1 MSIRH
6 YHLLLGLAAS
16 LSLLVAGC
24 GSTPSEKGID
34 PITGAAPAALPGSKT
49 AADTDNTDETLFT
62 LLGLAKRQSELN
74 WGPQTGGGVSPILWV
89 AAHDALHFAG
99 ISSEDAMT
107 GLLVTNWY
115 TPPANPS
122 ERLRVSVF
130 ITSRALR
137 SDSLAVSVE
146 RQERGADGQWHPTP
160 VAKDVVTGLETAIL
174 LRARQLHAERYRST
188 M

>member
-6 YHLLLGLAAS
+6 YHLLLGFAAS

-24 GSTPSEKGID
+24 GSPSVEKGID
-34 PITGAAPAALPGSKT
+34 PVTGAAPTPLPGSRT
-49 AADTDNTDETLFT
+49 AADTDNTDETIFT
-62 LLGLAKRQSELN
+62 VLGLAKRQSEVN
-74 WGPQTGGGVSPILWV
+74 WGPQTGAGVSPILWV
-89 AAHDALHFAG
+89 AAHDALNFAG

-107 GLLVTNWY
+107 GLLVTNWHS
-115 TPPANPS
+115 PPSNPS

-146 RQERGADGQWHPTP
+146 RQERAADGQWHTTP
-160 VAKDVVTGLETAIL
+160 VAKDVVTGLENAIL

>member
-1 MSIRH
+1 MSVRH
-6 YHLLLGLAAS
+6 YHLLLGVAAS
-16 LSLLVAGC
+16 LSLLAAGC
-24 GSTPSEKGID
+24 SSTPSEKGID
-34 PITGAAPAALPGSKT
+34 PITGAAPTAPPGSKT
-49 AADTDNTDETLFT
+49 AAATDDTDQTIFT
-62 LLGLAKRQSELN
+62 LLGLAKRQSELD
-74 WGPQTGGGVSPILWV
+74 WGPQTGAGVSPILWV

-107 GLLVTNWY
+107 GLIVTNWY
-115 TPPANPS
+115 SPPGNPS

-146 RQERGADGQWHPTP
+146 RQERGTDGQWRTTP
-160 VAKDVVTGLETAIL
+160 VAKDVVTGLENAIL